1 MLPGIMAE
9 ILIVGVT
16 GQAGL
21 AAGKRLVAAG
31 KRVRGLC
38 RSDGAAGRVRAAGM
52 EAAAGDLAQPET
64 LALACEGIETVIATA
79 NSSTPTH
86 AGDKPATVERAGY
99 ANLLAAAKRAG
110 VRRFVY
116 TSVPHSPHAGE
127 SEFFRAK
134 METERQ
140 ILASG
145 LEAVI
150 FRCNV
155 FMDVAFAMMGSD
167 IPVRGAEGATVLR
180 AFGFSRDHFEKIR
193 TSIAEKRT
201 ALVPGDGKRRHSFI
215 CVDDVAAYLAAAAQ
229 GAPAGIHAVGGPEAQ
244 TYLDVVKLYEKILG
258 HPVEAKMT
266 PAWVFKLIGTV
277 MRPFQPAA
285 ANLMQLNYVG
295 AVDETVDDPGVAER
309 FGVRLTRAEEF
320 LRARAAR

>member
-1 MLPGIMAE
+1 MAE
-9 ILIVGVT
+9 ILIVGAT
-16 GQAGL
+16 GQAGM

-31 KRVRGLC
+31 KRVRGLY
-38 RSDGAAGRVRAAGM
+38 RSEAAAERLRAAGM
-52 EAAAGDLAQPET
+52 EPAAGDLAQPET
-64 LALACEGIETVIATA
+64 LALACEGVETVIATA

-86 AGDKPATVERAGY
+86 AGDRPATVEGAGY

-127 SEFFRAK
+127 SAFFRAK
-134 METERQ
+134 MEAERQ

-193 TSIAEKRT
+193 TSMAEKRT
-201 ALVPGDGKRRHSFI
+201 ALVPGDGRVRHSFL

-229 GAPAGIHAVGGPEAQ
+229 GGTAGTYSVGGPEPL
-244 TYLDVVKLYEKILG
+244 TYLDVVKLFEKLLG
-258 HPVEAKMT
+258 HPLQVKQT
-266 PAWVFKLIGTV
+266 PAWVFRMIGAV
-277 MRPFQPAA
+277 MRPFHPAA
-285 ANLMQLNYVG
+285 ANLMQLNYVS
-295 AVDETVDDPGVAER
+295 AVDETVDDPAVAAR

-320 LRARAAR
+320 LRARAAL